1 MQKIVT
7 WNVNG
12 LRAVLKRDFASL
24 AGAMDA
30 DVLCL
35 QETKANEL
43 QVREALAGVLP
54 AYRLFVHSAV
64 RPGYSGTCVFAKEE
78 PLSATRGLGGEGED
92 DEGRV
97 LALEFKDFYV
107 VDVYVPNSG
116 QDLKRLEYRCG
127 WDAALRRHLRN
138 LAERKP
144 VVVCGDFNVAHE
156 AIDLARPEANYDKS
170 AGYTQKE
177 IDGMDALLASGFA
190 DTFRRLHP
198 GARDAYSWWSYRM
211 NARARN
217 VGWRIDYV
225 LAGESLLPRVKEAF
239 LLPEVTG
246 SDHCPAGVV
255 IETV

>member
-1 MQKIVT
+1 VKIAT

-12 LRAVLKRDFASL
+12 LRAILKRGFAE
-24 AGAMDA
+24 AAAAIGA

-35 QETKANEL
+35 QETKANEA
-43 QVREALAGVLP
+43 QVLEALSGVLP
-54 AYRLFVHSAV
+54 GWTRAVHSAV
-64 RPGYSGTCVFAKEE
+64 RPGYSGTCVLSREA
-78 PLSATRGLGGEGED
+78 PLSVARGLGEEGED

-97 LALEFKDFYV
+97 LALEFAEFFV

-116 QDLKRLEYRCG
+116 QELKRLDYRTR
-127 WDAALRRHLRN
+127 WDAALRRRLAR

-198 GARDAYSWWSYRM
+198 EARGAYSWWSYRM

-225 LAGESLLPRVKEAF
+225 LAGESLFPRVKEAF
-239 LLPEVTG
+239 LLPDITG
-246 SDHCPAGVV
+246 SDHCPAGIVL
-255 IETV
+255 E

>member
-1 MQKIVT
+1 MPKIVS

-12 LRAVLKRDFASL
+12 LRAVLKRGFAEAVASW
-24 AGAMDA
+24 DA
-30 DVLCL
+30 DVVCL

-43 QVREALAGVLP
+43 QVREAMAGILP
-54 AYRLFVHSAV
+54 DYKLFVFSAV
-64 RPGYSGTCVFAKEE
+64 RPGYSGTCILSRTE
-78 PLSATRGLGGEGED
+78 PLSETHGLGRAFKEE
-92 DEGRV
+92 EGRV
-97 LALEFKDFYV
+97 LALEYADHYV

-116 QDLKRLEYRCG
+116 QELKRLDYRET
-127 WDAALRRHLRN
+127 WDAALRGHLAR
-138 LAERKP
+138 LAKKKP

-156 AIDLARPEANYDKS
+156 PIDLARPEANYDKS

-198 GARDAYSWWSYRM
+198 DARDAYSWWSYRM

-225 LAGESLLPRVKEAF
+225 LASEPLLPRVGEAF
-239 LLPEVTG
+239 ILSDVAG
-246 SDHCPAGVV
+246 SDHCPVGIVLA
-255 IETV
+255 

>member
-1 MQKIVT
+1 MKIAT

-12 LRAVLKRDFASL
+12 LRAVLKRGFAER
-24 AGAMDA
+24 AEGIAA

-35 QETKANEL
+35 QETKANEA
-43 QVREALAGVLP
+43 QVREALEGVLP
-54 AYRLFVHSAV
+54 ECGRFVHSAV
-64 RPGYSGTCVFAKEE
+64 RPGYSGTCILSKAE
-78 PLSATRGLGGEGED
+78 PLSVTRGLGEEGED

-97 LALEFKDFYV
+97 LALEYPELFV

-116 QDLKRLEYRCG
+116 QELKRLDYRAG
-127 WDAALRRHLRN
+127 WDAALRRHLAR

-177 IDGMDALLASGFA
+177 IDGMDALLAAGFA

-198 GARDAYSWWSYRM
+198 EARGAYSWWSYRM

-225 LAGESLLPRVKEAF
+225 LASERLMPRVTDAF
-239 LLPEVTG
+239 LLPEVPG

-255 IETV
+255 LA

>member
-1 MQKIVT
+1 MKIAT

-12 LRAVLKRDFASL
+12 LRAILKRGFAE
-24 AGAMDA
+24 AAAAIGA

-35 QETKANEL
+35 QETKANETQVL
-43 QVREALAGVLP
+43 QALSGVLP
-54 AYRLFVHSAV
+54 GWTRAVHSAV
-64 RPGYSGTCVFAKEE
+64 RPGYSGTCVLSREA
-78 PLSATRGLGGEGED
+78 PLSVARGLGAEGTD

-97 LALEFKDFYV
+97 LALEFADLFV

-116 QDLKRLEYRCG
+116 QELKRLDYRVG
-127 WDAALRRHLRN
+127 WDAALRRHLGR

-177 IDGMDALLASGFA
+177 IDGMDALLAGGFA

-198 GARDAYSWWSYRM
+198 DARDAYSWWSYRM

-225 LAGESLLPRVKEAF
+225 LASESLFPRVKEAF
-239 LLPEVTG
+239 LLPDVTG
-246 SDHCPAGVV
+246 SDHCPAGIVF
-255 IETV
+255 E